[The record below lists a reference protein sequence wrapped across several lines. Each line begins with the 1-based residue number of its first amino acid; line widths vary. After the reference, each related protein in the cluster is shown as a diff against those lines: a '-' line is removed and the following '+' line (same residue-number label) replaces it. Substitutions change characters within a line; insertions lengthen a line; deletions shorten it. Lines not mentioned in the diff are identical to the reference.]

1 MFDHIVVIVDE
12 SETSHYA
19 VGASI
24 TLAKE
29 LGAKIHYCLTV
40 DPDLTAPGI
49 GAMPMAEMAL
59 ALRKKTLRDT
69 LQRAKHAGVSDAT
82 GEVLSEG
89 AVTGVVA
96 MAHARKADAIMLG
109 FKPRVGILRPFIRS
123 LTESLLTQ
131 TTIPII
137 AVRRP
142 ARGYLTHR
150 IIVPIVDDVLSQL
163 AVNEAIGIARRF
175 HSTLVFC
182 SLISDA
188 GEASA
193 HDAVNKAMAQAQL
206 HGVKA
211 EQLVL
216 APMGTISKTIVQNAD
231 LHSCDS
237 IIMATHLRQGI
248 PRIVEGSVTEAVVY
262 ASDVP
267 VVMVRA
273 PSI

>member
-12 SETSHYA
+12 SETSQYA

-59 ALRKKTLRDT
+59 ALRQKTLRET
-69 LQRAKHAGVSDAT
+69 LERARAAGVLDAT
-82 GEVLSEG
+82 GEVVSESV
-89 AVTGVVA
+89 VTGVVA
-96 MAHARKADAIMLG
+96 VARSRKADAIMLG
-109 FKPRVGILRPFIRS
+109 LRPRVGILRPFIRG
-123 LTESLLTQ
+123 LTEALLIQ
-131 TTIPII
+131 TTIPIV

-142 ARGYLTHR
+142 SRGYLTHR
-150 IIVPIVDDVLSQL
+150 IIVPIVDDLLSQL
-163 AVNEAIGIARRF
+163 AVNEAINIARRF

-182 SLISDA
+182 SLITRA

-193 HDAVNKAMAQAQL
+193 RDGVSKATALAEL
-206 HGVKA
+206 HGVTA

-216 APMGTISKTIVQNAD
+216 EPMGAVSKAIIRNAD
-231 LHSCDS
+231 VHACDA
-237 IIMATHLRQGI
+237 IVMATHLRGGL

-262 ASDVP
+262 TSDVP
-267 VVMVRA
+267 VITVRS
-273 PSI
+273 PG

>member
-12 SETSHYA
+12 AETSLYA

-40 DPDLTAPGI
+40 DPDLTAPDI
-49 GAMPMAEMAL
+49 GAMPMAAMAL
-59 ALRKKTLRDT
+59 ALREKTLRET
-69 LQRAKHAGVSDAT
+69 LARASDAGVAGAT
-82 GEVLSEG
+82 GEVLYEG
-89 AVTGVVA
+89 GVSGVVA
-96 MAHARKADAIMLG
+96 VARARKADAIMLG

-123 LTESLLTQ
+123 LTHTLLTQ

-137 AVRRP
+137 ALRRP

-150 IIVPIVDDVLSQL
+150 IIVPIVDDVLSQV
-163 AVNEAIGIARRF
+163 AVKEAVGIAQRF

-182 SLISDA
+182 SLITSA

-193 HDAVNKAMAQAQL
+193 HDAVNDAMAFAQQ

-216 APMGTISKTIVQNAD
+216 APMGTVSKTIAENAD
-231 LHSCDS
+231 LHACDS
-237 IIMATHLRQGI
+237 IVMATHLRQGI
-248 PRIVEGSVTEAVVY
+248 PRIVEGSITEAVVY

-267 VVMVRA
+267 VVIVRA
-273 PSI
+273 SA

>member
-1 MFDHIVVIVDE
+1 MFDRIVVIVDQ
-12 SETSHYA
+12 SETSQYA

-40 DPDLTAPGI
+40 DPYLTAPDI
-49 GAMPMAEMAL
+49 GAMAFAAMAQAL
-59 ALRKKTLRDT
+59 QEKTLRET
-69 LQRAKHAGVSDAT
+69 LARARAAGAAEAT
-82 GEVLSEG
+82 GEVLNDG
-89 AVTGVVA
+89 LVTAVVD
-96 MAHARKADAIMLG
+96 MARARNADAIMLG
-109 FKPRVGILRPFIRS
+109 FKPRVGILRPFIRT
-123 LTESLLTQ
+123 LTETLLVQ
-131 TTIPII
+131 TTIPIV

-142 ARGYLTHR
+142 SRGFLTHR

-163 AVNEAIGIARRF
+163 AVNEAIGIAQRF

-182 SLISDA
+182 SLITKA

-193 HDAVNKAMAQAQL
+193 RHAVETAIAVARE

-211 EQLVL
+211 EELVL
-216 APMGTISKTIVQNAD
+216 APMGSVSQTIVRNAD
-231 LHSCDS
+231 VLACDS
-237 IIMATHLRQGI
+237 IVMATHMRQGI

-273 PSI
+273 ATS

>member
-12 SETSHYA
+12 TECSQFA
-19 VGASI
+19 IGASM

-29 LGAKIHYCLTV
+29 LGATIHYCLTV
-40 DPDLTAPGI
+40 DPELSVPGV
-49 GAMPMAEMAL
+49 GVEPLAEMAL
-59 ALRKKTLRDT
+59 AQRKRTLRDT
-69 LQRAKHAGVSDAT
+69 LERARAGGVPTAT
-82 GEVLSEG
+82 GEILND
-89 AVTGVVA
+89 AVSGVVNV
-96 MAHARKADAIMLG
+96 ARVRAADAIMLG

-123 LTESLLTQ
+123 LTETLLRQ

-142 ARGYLTHR
+142 ARGYLSHR
-150 IIVPIVDDVLSQL
+150 IIVPIVDDVLSKL

-182 SLISDA
+182 SLITSA

-193 HDAVNKAMAQAQL
+193 RDAVDKAMALAEQ
-206 HGVKA
+206 HGVNAK
-211 EQLVL
+211 QLVL
-216 APMGTISKTIVQNAD
+216 APMGTVSKAIAQNAD
-231 LHSCDS
+231 VHACDA
-237 IIMATHLRQGI
+237 IIMATHLRHGI

-267 VVMVRA
+267 VVIVR
-273 PSI
+273 PTTI

>member
-12 SETSHYA
+12 SETSLYA

-49 GAMPMAEMAL
+49 GALPMAEMAL
-59 ALRKKTLRDT
+59 ALREKTLRET
-69 LQRAKHAGVSDAT
+69 LARVKLAGVRDAT

-89 AVTGVVA
+89 AITGVVA
-96 MAHARKADAIMLG
+96 MARARKADAIMLG

-123 LTESLLTQ
+123 LTETLLVQ
-131 TTIPII
+131 TTIPIV

-150 IIVPIVDDVLSQL
+150 IIVPIVDDELSHL

-175 HSTLVFC
+175 ASTLIFC
-182 SLISDA
+182 SLITNA

-193 HDAVNKAMAQAQL
+193 RDAVDKAMTLAQSHA
-206 HGVKA
+206 VTA
-211 EQLVL
+211 EKLVL
-216 APMGTISKTIVQNAD
+216 APMGTVSRSIVQNAD

-248 PRIVEGSVTEAVVY
+248 PRIVEGSVAEAVVY

-267 VVMVRA
+267 VVIVRSPA
-273 PSI
+273 T

>member
-1 MFDHIVVIVDE
+1 M
-12 SETSHYA
+12 
-19 VGASI
+19 
-24 TLAKE
+24 
-29 LGAKIHYCLTV
+29 
-40 DPDLTAPGI
+40 
-49 GAMPMAEMAL
+49 
-59 ALRKKTLRDT
+59 
-69 LQRAKHAGVSDAT
+69 
-82 GEVLSEG
+82 
-89 AVTGVVA
+89 
-96 MAHARKADAIMLG
+96 
-109 FKPRVGILRPFIRS
+109 
-123 LTESLLTQ
+123 Q

-150 IIVPIVDDVLSQL
+150 IIVPIVDDLLSQL

-182 SLISDA
+182 SLITRA

-193 HDAVNKAMAQAQL
+193 RDAVSKAMANAEL

-216 APMGTISKTIVQNAD
+216 APMGAVSEAIVRNAD
-231 LHSCDS
+231 LHACDS
-237 IIMATHLRQGI
+237 IIMATHVRQGL
-248 PRIVEGSVTEAVVY
+248 PRIIEGSVTEAVVY

-273 PSI
+273 RV